1 MDLDKLRDKAELF
14 TLVTIFLV
22 SVVAL
27 TPAT

>member
-22 SVVAL
+22 SVIAL